1 MSINIRSGAQV
12 EIAEL
17 NTNTWVQ
24 VPNNDLSFQ
33 NISNCIEQNLKKSIF
48 ATNLYQVRATVGK
61 YSTNV
66 VEIPPYYHQEQ

>member
-1 MSINIRSGAQV
+1 MRGDPLSINIRSGAQV

-33 NISNCIEQNLKKSIF
+33 NISNCIEQNLK
-48 ATNLYQVRATVGK
+48 
-61 YSTNV
+61 
-66 VEIPPYYHQEQ
+66 